1 MNLMTPRKS
10 QRTQAEKDALVRVSF
25 DVPKDIRN
33 KFKAKLAIEDKTLRD
48 AFLNFM
54 KEYIKK

>member
-1 MNLMTPRKS
+1 MTPRKS
-10 QRTQAEKDALVRVSF
+10 QRTQAEKNALVRVSF
-25 DVPKDIRN
+25 DVPKDLRN

-54 KEYIKK
+54 KEYTKK